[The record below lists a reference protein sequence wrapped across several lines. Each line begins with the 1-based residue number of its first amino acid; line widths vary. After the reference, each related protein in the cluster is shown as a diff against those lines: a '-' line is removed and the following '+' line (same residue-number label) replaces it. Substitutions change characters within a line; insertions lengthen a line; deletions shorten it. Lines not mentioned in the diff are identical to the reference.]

1 MMKQIPNLL
10 TLANLACG
18 ILAIMAVFEGK
29 PVQASWLML
38 LAAGFDFLDGFAAR
52 LLKANSPLGV
62 QLDSLADLVTFG
74 VAPGFIMQYLAVSN
88 GYCSAEGFCINGY
101 IFLAIPLFSAYRL
114 AKFNI
119 DERQTAGFLGV
130 PTPANALLIASFP
143 FIVEAQGLLEPVVTH
158 FRFVTLF
165 PVISAYLLV
174 SELPLMAFKFKSFN
188 LRAQPFHYTFLLL
201 IVAGVAIQGWQ
212 AVPWIFLAYLLLSA
226 LDAWFTRRSETEPHS
241 NGTT

>member
-10 TLANLACG
+10 TLSNLACG
-18 ILAIMAVFEGK
+18 CLAIAAVFNGK

-74 VAPGFIMQYLAVSN
+74 VAPGFIMQYLAISN
-88 GYCSAEGFCINGY
+88 GYCAAEGFCINGY
-101 IFLAIPLFSAYRL
+101 VFLAIPLFSAYRL

-143 FIVEAQGLLEPVVTH
+143 IIVEAQELLEPVITH
-158 FRFVTLF
+158 FRFVTIF
-165 PVISAYLLV
+165 PIISAYLLV
-174 SELPLMAFKFKSFN
+174 SDLPLMAFKFKSFS

-201 IVAGVAIQGWQ
+201 MLAGIILQGWPS
-212 AVPWIFLAYLLLSA
+212 VPWIFLAYLLLSGA
-226 LDAWFTRRSETEPHS
+226 DYLWRKPSSPSPHS
-241 NGTT
+241 SGTA

>member
-10 TLANLACG
+10 TLSNLACG
-18 ILAIMAVFEGK
+18 CLAIAAVFDGK
-29 PVQASWLML
+29 PIQASWLML

-62 QLDSLADLVTFG
+62 QLDSLADMVTFG

-88 GYCSAEGFCINGY
+88 GYCSSEGFCINGY

-130 PTPANALLIASFP
+130 PTPANGLLIASFP
-143 FIVEAQGLLEPVVTH
+143 FIVEAHGLLEPVITH

-174 SELPLMAFKFKSFN
+174 SDLPLMAFKFKSFN
-188 LRAQPFHYTFLLL
+188 LRAQPFHYLFLLFML
-201 IVAGVAIQGWQ
+201 AGIILQGWQ
-212 AVPWIFLAYLLLSA
+212 AVPWIFVAYLLLSGA
-226 LDAWFTRRSETEPHS
+226 DYLWQKRSAGAGVS
-241 NGTT
+241 